1 MNLALFVIAALGAG
15 ALYGE
20 QILNTQGAMKDF

>member
-1 MNLALFVIAALGAG
+1 MSLDDLEF

-20 QILNTQGAMKDF
+20 QILSSRG